1 MLRRLVCVLLSASL
15 LFIFSS
21 CSAGTEKAEEPI
33 TSHFEC
39 DMDVQYRDMNVKGHL
54 TRRTAGTLLLE
65 ITEPSTL
72 NGLSMEWNGETILL
86 KLHGLSFDVSPSAL
100 PEAALGKGL
109 LSALDTAIG
118 AQENRTETAEGLAT
132 KGSAAEGEFTLV
144 SDPETGNLR
153 SLSIPALELTAQ
165 FTNFSA
171 TAQE

>member
-100 PEAALGKGL
+100 RKLRWEKAF
-109 LSALDTAIG
+109 SARWIRQSAHRRTARKR
-118 AQENRTETAEGLAT
+118 Q
-132 KGSAAEGEFTLV
+132 KGSRPKGARRRGRLPWF
-144 SDPETGNLR
+144 P
-153 SLSIPALELTAQ
+153 IPKRGICGL
-165 FTNFSA
+165 
-171 TAQE
+171 